1 MTIMQFKEYLG
12 EKQFPDWLMNEIQ
25 TGGLGDELLRE
36 AKSNRQGHV
45 KIKHL
50 IDWLHTI
57 QNTLKITKELAL

>member
-1 MTIMQFKEYLG
+1 MTIMQFREYLG

-57 QNTLKITKELAL
+57 

>member
-1 MTIMQFKEYLG
+1 M
-12 EKQFPDWLMNEIQ
+12 DEIQ

-45 KIKHL
+45 RIIHL
-50 IDWLHTI
+50 IEWLHVI